1 MRDGMDIQET
11 TAVGSF
17 VWIADNFRGGNVGVQ
32 QPGEVAERQCD
43 ASRIVPA
50 GCDCYP
56 TERSTVAREPNTGSE
71 VVRVASADEILV
83 LELQPSRLGCESP
96 EWLRRAKW
104 LPNSGIACEI
114 EFLFVLDTV
123 RQY

>member
-1 MRDGMDIQET
+1 MRRVGLAVLVILSAAFGASAQTTSQIKKAAGDG
-11 TAVGSF
+11 A
-17 VWIADNFRGGNVGVQ
+17 
-32 QPGEVAERQCD
+32 
-43 ASRIVPA
+43 
-50 GCDCYP
+50 
-56 TERSTVAREPNTGSE
+56 NTGAAA
-71 VVRVASADEILV
+71 RDVASADEILV